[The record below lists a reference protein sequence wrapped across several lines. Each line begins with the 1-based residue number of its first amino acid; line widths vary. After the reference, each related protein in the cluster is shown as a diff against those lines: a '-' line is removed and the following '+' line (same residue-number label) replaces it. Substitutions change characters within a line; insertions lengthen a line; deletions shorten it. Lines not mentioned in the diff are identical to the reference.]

1 MRLRLSVALTAT
13 LILGGCAA
21 QQSQPAKPQAAVP
34 APTAAAAAAPA
45 APATGADPAAAAQL
59 VDLTAPAQ
67 LAPKKKCEQVDTG
80 SRLANCHGSTDAVM
94 GAGGDHVRDDMRA
107 NGLVVTGV
115 PRN

>member
-1 MRLRLSVALTAT
+1 MRLQLSAALAAT
-13 LILGGCAA
+13 VILGGCAA
-21 QQSQPAKPQAAVP
+21 QPSQPVKQQAAIE
-34 APTAAAAAAPA
+34 APAAAAAPA
-45 APATGADPAAAAQL
+45 APATGADPAAAQL

-67 LAPKKKCEQVDTG
+67 IAPKKKCEQVDTG
-80 SRLANCHGSTDAVM
+80 SRLANCHGSADAVK